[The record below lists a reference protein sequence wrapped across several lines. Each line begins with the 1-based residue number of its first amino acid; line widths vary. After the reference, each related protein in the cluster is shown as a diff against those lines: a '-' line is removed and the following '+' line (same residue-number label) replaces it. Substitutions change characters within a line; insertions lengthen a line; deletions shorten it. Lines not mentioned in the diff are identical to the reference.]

1 MALITQA
8 IANGGTLMEPYLVDK
23 VTNYKGTEIRKNVP
37 KSYKKLMTSEEA
49 SQLKD
54 YMRAVVDEGTATM
67 LSGQSYSVAGKTGT
81 AEYSMT
87 DGEKNTI
94 PGS

>member
-1 MALITQA
+1 M
-8 IANGGTLMEPYLVDK
+8 Y
-23 VTNYKGTEIRKNVP
+23 R

-67 LSGQSYSVAGKTGT
+67 LSGQSYSVAGKQELQNT
-81 AEYSMT
+81 A
-87 DGEKNTI
+87 
-94 PGS
+94 